1 MYALYRMITNVM
13 CKFKVMESSIHWQIT
28 LEGLKLYK

>member
-1 MYALYRMITNVM
+1 MYALYRRLTNVM
-13 CKFKVMESSIHWQIT
+13 CKLKVMASSIHWQIT